1 MAQKMDWSGV
11 AEILGDAGLE
21 FAGAGVLS
29 AFAAAGGAG
38 AAFGQR
44 FNACTEASLDF
55 DVASVNDPA
64 SLIAEA
70 AARIGRLEFAG
81 DDEQGSHR
89 FFVIGTRAGWL
100 NLNPAYVIV
109 ALAGERLRAVAVA
122 REGLIS
128 QRTAEGAV
136 RRFAEAIGLLEF
148 RSR

>member
-1 MAQKMDWSGV
+1 MDWSGV

-44 FNACTEASLDF
+44 FNACTEASRDF
-55 DVASVNDPA
+55 DVASVDDPA
-64 SLIAEA
+64 SLVEEA

-81 DDEQGSHR
+81 DDAQGSHR
-89 FFVIGTRAGWL
+89 LFAIATRAGWL

-109 ALAGERLRAVAVA
+109 ALEGDRLSAVAIA

-136 RRFAEAIGLLEF
+136 RRFAEAIGLV
-148 RSR
+148 